1 MHFTNNISINIKL
14 SRTQISKI
22 IQLVECFGKT
32 FGNMM
37 GNLGKKA
44 LLDLAV
50 PLAKDIC
57 LN

>member
-1 MHFTNNISINIKL
+1 MHFTKNISINIKL
-14 SRTQISKI
+14 SKAQITKI
-22 IQLVECFGKT
+22 IQLVEFFGKT

-37 GNLGKKA
+37 GNLDKKA

-50 PLAKDIC
+50 HLAKDIC